1 MEVKKLTGE
10 ACKKTRTLWEEVF
23 SEDTKQ
29 FTDYYFENKAPQNIA
44 YVIGEE
50 PFHAM
55 MFRTPYTLKL
65 WEQKREISYL
75 VGVATKKE
83 FRHKGY
89 MTALLIKAFQ
99 EMYREKNPFTFLM
112 PANPAIYEPF
122 DFTYV
127 YSRPIWKLKNETATA
142 TWLESLMQENKDSFP
157 KRSENKEFLLK
168 VAEHISEMDN
178 KSLQQQNG
186 IQQLAEKM
194 RQEDYIFTS
203 IQSIAAKKGEEGLS
217 SIFQKLSDFAN
228 QWLRERY
235 QIYAYRDVAY
245 YQMQWKELLAQNGDI
260 FLLLK
265 EEQIVGF
272 FLYAREE
279 DEIAIQEV
287 MEQEEGLFPF
297 LKEEEEK
304 EPIIMARIIH
314 FEEMMKL
321 VRSPKNRTILVEIED
336 DLIAENEGLY
346 RVEMTPKG
354 STVTRLKESRTPE
367 ISLNIGQ
374 LTPYLLKEVFLN
386 EIV

>member
-75 VGVATKKE
+75 VGVATQKE

-122 DFTYV
+122 DFAYV

-142 TWLESLMQENKDSFP
+142 DWLESLMHTKEGCRLGAAHRENLLQTAEYIAP
-157 KRSENKEFLLK
+157 KQNSTPYRLQSLTAL
-168 VAEHISEMDN
+168 VA
-178 KSLQQQNG
+178 
-186 IQQLAEKM
+186 
-194 RQEDYIFTS
+194 
-203 IQSIAAKKGEEGLS
+203 AAGEEAL
-217 SIFQKLSDFAN
+217 IEICHKLADFAN
-228 QWLRERY
+228 YWLSSRY
-235 QIYAYRDVAY
+235 TIYAYRDVAY
-245 YQMQWKELLAQNGDI
+245 YKRQWKELLAQNGDI

-336 DLIAENEGLY
+336 DLIADNEGLY